1 MPCYCSRVTAAVF
14 QDPASASGVGDYGTA
29 VNLFDP
35 ASVFDYSDAAVIPF
49 DVAGV
54 GGGEETLHAVLRSE
68 LPPVIPRRWSVAAL
82 ELRRGRRARNLK
94 RVVGQNI
101 GPLNSDSITACT
113 HLKYELLNL
122 LEILPV
128 DFVSKTTEE
137 MSEKIFHQVSI
148 TFSDVAAYFY
158 EEEWKRL
165 ETWQK
170 QLYKDVMKEIHKTI
184 FSMGYKIV
192 NSDILLRIKDD
203 EESYFTTGHIPE
215 KKKCLHSNKL
225 SSQEVKPDILF
236 RIKEAHKMYIM
247 NPSNSGERKARKVPT
262 AKHPVVAPAQ
272 RFCIK
277 TEEEPMDI
285 ATTTQGRQSVSYGPL
300 MSAYKETSADLSL
313 CIKQEEEFCPVKIEG
328 SKKVELLHG
337 PLAGIVSGTSLPLK
351 LGSERLPTEDAK
363 NTQILIKTSLA
374 IFKYYLSARHMDLR
388 LVEQYN
394 KNQLNRLLCMFYA
407 GMRKPNGDYY
417 AKKSITSFRYGL
429 QRHFAQVKG
438 FDIIHDPAF
447 RDANT
452 TMAAMFAR
460 MKSEGWADVQHK
472 EPLTKEDFKK
482 LYYSCN
488 INTPAGLQHKVFID
502 VMLHLCSRGREKL
515 REFNKDEFLIA
526 VDARGHKYV
535 SARKSCFP
543 KNNQGV
549 PVELDRGPRMYE
561 LRGNPKCPVLSFEKY
576 VMKLHPG
583 HNAFWQ
589 RPKLATPSNSS
600 PWYSNTPVGKNT
612 LGNYMK
618 TLSQDYGLSRLYT
631 NHCLRV
637 TCNMTL
643 VDMCM
648 LKSGLQ

>member
-1 MPCYCSRVTAAVF
+1 
-14 QDPASASGVGDYGTA
+14 
-29 VNLFDP
+29 
-35 ASVFDYSDAAVIPF
+35 
-49 DVAGV
+49 
-54 GGGEETLHAVLRSE
+54 
-68 LPPVIPRRWSVAAL
+68 
-82 ELRRGRRARNLK
+82 
-94 RVVGQNI
+94 
-101 GPLNSDSITACT
+101 
-113 HLKYELLNL
+113 
-122 LEILPV
+122 
-128 DFVSKTTEE
+128 
-137 MSEKIFHQVSI
+137 MSEKIFHQGTMTWETALNLETSIMWQKNVIDGKVSI

-165 ETWQK
+165 EAWQK
-170 QLYKDVMKEIHKTI
+170 QLYKNVMKEIHKAL

-203 EESYFTTGHIPE
+203 EESYFTNGHIPE
-215 KKKCLHSNKL
+215 KKRCLHSTKS

-236 RIKEAHKMYIM
+236 RIKEAHKLYVMD
-247 NPSNSGERKARKVPT
+247 PPNSGERKARKVPIASNPVFNPDMSIWIKQVEEPHFSNHHVVERRT
-262 AKHPVVAPAQ
+262 SNAYVINKLYGTSKPEHPVSAPVR

-277 TEEEPMDI
+277 TEEGSMDSANI
-285 ATTTQGRQSVSYGPL
+285 TQGRRSVSYGPL
-300 MSAYKETSADLSL
+300 MTYKETSADLSL
-313 CIKQEEEFCPVKIEG
+313 CVKQEEQSSPVKIEN
-328 SKKVELLHG
+328 SQKVELLHD
-337 PLAGIVSGTSLPLK
+337 PLAGTMPGTSLSMK
-351 LGSERLPTEDAK
+351 LGKEQPPTEDAK

-374 IFKYYLSARHMDLR
+374 IFKYYLSARHLDLR
-388 LVEQYN
+388 QVEQYS
-394 KNQLNRLLCMFYA
+394 KNQLNRLLCMFYS

-429 QRHFAQVKG
+429 QRHFAQLKG

-482 LYYSCN
+482 LYYSCD

-526 VDARGHKYV
+526 IDAKGHKYV
-535 SARKSCFP
+535 SARKTRFP
-543 KNNQGV
+543 KNNQGM
-549 PVELDRGPRMYE
+549 PVEHDRGPRMYE

-583 HNAFWQ
+583 HTAFWQ
-589 RPKLATPSNSS
+589 RPKLAAPSNSS

-637 TCNMTL
+637 TCNMVL
-643 VDMCM
+643 EDMCM
-648 LKSGLQ
+648 LKSVLQ